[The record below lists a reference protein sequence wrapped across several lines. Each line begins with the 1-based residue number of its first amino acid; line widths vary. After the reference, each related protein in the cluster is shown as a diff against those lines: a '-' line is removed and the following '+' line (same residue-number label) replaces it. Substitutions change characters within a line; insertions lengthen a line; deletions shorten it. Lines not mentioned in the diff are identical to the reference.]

1 MLDVRGGKL
10 FFDEGFEIENDFTL
24 KIWFQHLVKDVDV
37 IYFQGLNGHIR
48 VQYKSDNRFH
58 LYKQIN
64 GYNYHYSSNE
74 IDSDGVFLCLQ
85 SKNGR
90 MDMYTEITDAIQIP
104 SIVGKTF
111 GELEGV
117 TFGDLDNTIFS

>member
-1 MLDVRGGKL
+1 
-10 FFDEGFEIENDFTL
+10 
-24 KIWFQHLVKDVDV
+24 
-37 IYFQGLNGHIR
+37 
-48 VQYKSDNRFH
+48 
-58 LYKQIN
+58 
-64 GYNYHYSSNE
+64 
-74 IDSDGVFLCLQ
+74 
-85 SKNGR
+85 